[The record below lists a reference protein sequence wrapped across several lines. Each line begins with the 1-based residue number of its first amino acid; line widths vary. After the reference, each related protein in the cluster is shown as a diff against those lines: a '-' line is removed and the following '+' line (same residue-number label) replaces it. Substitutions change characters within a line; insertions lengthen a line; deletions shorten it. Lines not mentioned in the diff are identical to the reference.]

1 MACNTGTGHGFYI
14 SGSQGTKS
22 SGGTPYI
29 THYNYKIQGGE
40 EVMPGS
46 GFDQIMELVCSV
58 VKLSYGLNAIWVF
71 EEKYCGLNAR

>member
-46 GFDQIMELVCSV
+46 GFDQIMEFRG
-58 VKLSYGLNAIWVF
+58 KAILWI
-71 EEKYCGLNAR
+71 ECNLGI